1 MVREPFICCRCSV
14 RLIHRWPLSLSY
26 ARTTAGELSLQIFL
40 ASSALREYN
49 VAVES
54 TQRRSREAGVY
65 TVYSSI
71 PISSQTQERLFM
83 MLFISLNNN
92 SVVLS
97 IYPSLYRCK
106 CLSLR
111 PSIHSSIHPSIHYY
125 SIHPFISQSIHCS
138 IYLSFCSSLYRS
150 FFPSVFLYV
159 HSSIY
164 RSIYRSIYLSFYLSF
179 CRSIYHSIIMYAC
192 LSIHSFIHSSHR
204 LWFII
209 TFHSSIH
216 FNSLSLHSNLNHN

>member
-1 MVREPFICCRCSV
+1 MFGAAHPQMAPESQLRAYDSR
-14 RLIHRWPLSLSY
+14 RALSANLLSKFCTQ
-26 ARTTAGELSLQIFL
+26 RVQCGSRINTAAIKGSRSLYSLQ
-40 ASSALREYN
+40 
-49 VAVES
+49 
-54 TQRRSREAGVY
+54 QH
-65 TVYSSI
+65 

-150 FFPSVFLYV
+150 FF
-159 HSSIY
+159 H
-164 RSIYRSIYLSFYLSF
+164 LSF
-179 CRSIYHSIIMYAC
+179 CMSIHPSIVLSIVLSICHSICHSVVQSTIQSLCMPVC
-192 LSIHSFIHSSHR
+192 PSI
-204 LWFII
+204 
-209 TFHSSIH
+209 HSSIH
-216 FNSLSLHSNLNHN
+216 RIDCDSS

>member
-1 MVREPFICCRCSV
+1 MAPESQLRAYDSR
-14 RLIHRWPLSLSY
+14 RALSANLLSKFCTQ
-26 ARTTAGELSLQIFL
+26 RVQCGSRINTAAIKGSRSLYSLQQHPHFQSNSG
-40 ASSALREYN
+40 A
-49 VAVES
+49 
-54 TQRRSREAGVY
+54 
-65 TVYSSI
+65 
-71 PISSQTQERLFM
+71 FM

-111 PSIHSSIHPSIHYY
+111 PSIHYY

-204 LWFII
+204 L
-209 TFHSSIH
+209 
-216 FNSLSLHSNLNHN
+216 

>member
-1 MVREPFICCRCSV
+1 MFGAAHPQMAPESQLRAYDSRQA
-14 RLIHRWPLSLSY
+14 LSANLLSKFCTQ
-26 ARTTAGELSLQIFL
+26 RVQCGSRINTAAIKGSRSLYSLQQHPHFQSNSG
-40 ASSALREYN
+40 A
-49 VAVES
+49 
-54 TQRRSREAGVY
+54 
-65 TVYSSI
+65 
-71 PISSQTQERLFM
+71 FM

-216 FNSLSLHSNLNHN
+216 HFNSLSLHSNLNHN